1 MSPQLVPLPNPH
13 LMFDLSQGTDSKIR
27 GYGDDFYLQSNLVDD
42 GQSLNPLQITTKQ
55 KSQTKNRP
63 EN

>member
-1 MSPQLVPLPNPH
+1 
-13 LMFDLSQGTDSKIR
+13 MFDLSQGTDSKIR